1 MKNVKLKSP
10 SQQPKP
16 AKASTG
22 RMAGRT
28 GGRMSARQR
37 SAYSTEE
44 VEEIF
49 RRFSVQRP
57 EPKGELEHVN
67 PFTLVVAVAL
77 SAQATD
83 AGVNKATRALFA
95 VADTPEKMLALGEE
109 RVRDYIKTIGLYRN
123 KAKNVIALS
132 RKLITDF
139 GGEVPRTREELVTL
153 PGVGRKT
160 ANVVLSM
167 AFGEATIAVDTHIF
181 RIAHRIR
188 IAPGKTPDEVEAH
201 LLRVIPE
208 HRLYHAHH
216 WLILHGRYVCKA
228 RRPEC
233 ERCVI
238 ADICKSPEKTS
249 DIPAPLVELPP
260 QAIAA
265 VG

>member
-1 MKNVKLKSP
+1 
-10 SQQPKP
+10 
-16 AKASTG
+16 
-22 RMAGRT
+22 
-28 GGRMSARQR
+28 
-37 SAYSTEE
+37 
-44 VEEIF
+44 
-49 RRFSVQRP
+49 VQRP

-83 AGVNKATRALFA
+83 AGVNKATRQLFA

-109 RVRDYIKTIGLYRN
+109 RVRDHIKTIGLYRN

-132 RKLITDF
+132 EKLITDF

-167 AFGEATIAVDTHIF
+167 AFGQPTMAVDTHIF
-181 RIAHRIR
+181 LIANRIR
-188 IAPGKTPDEVEAH
+188 LAPGKTPDEVEAH
-201 LLRVIPE
+201 LLRVIPD
-208 HRLYHAHH
+208 HYLLHAHH

-238 ADICKSPEKTS
+238 ADLCKSPEKTC

-260 QAIAA
+260 QAISLAA
-265 VG
+265 H